1 MTPVPRVSDTHAR
14 VSAALSGR
22 LVRLGVWSTIA
33 AVGVVLLLAR
43 LLTAGGDWGARAR
56 GPALLDL
63 FLLVAIAAIWIAVR
77 RLRAT
82 RIREQD
88 VSGAI
93 EGAAGLGA
101 GEVQGVLELERS
113 LSDREG
119 GSLPGCVSSALVRR
133 HAEVVAGSLARPG
146 IGPRAEKG
154 RASEARLSG
163 ALGALLK
170 RWERR
175 AGGTAAM
182 VAVVLAGVVALGP
195 RAAVTAW
202 TGLVRPIG
210 LWTGPTLPA
219 LAVEPGNIEVPR
231 GSDVDVVISA
241 PLREG
246 VMLQWQAAGDISR
259 SAELA
264 VDPLGSAS
272 YVFERITAETR
283 YSIVAPDG
291 AESGEFVIEPVDP
304 LFVADIRLSLRYPA
318 YLDRGTEELRGEVDV
333 VSVPEGTRI
342 GVSGLGS
349 RPVSEARL
357 LGEAGTTLDLDV
369 DGSGFEG
376 EFLPRGSQLWSWSF
390 LDARG
395 DSAAAAPRPFRV
407 VVVPDSAPS
416 VEVLGPAP
424 DTVLPLD
431 LRQPLTI
438 RARDDHG
445 LRELELVA
453 WRVNALGE
461 PQPARRQAL
470 DLGGVGAVL
479 VPPVLDVSDW
489 ELVAG
494 DEVRY
499 RVLVRDIHPDARV
512 AQTAERVL
520 RMPTAEEMRQQATS
534 QMEETARAL
543 EALQE
548 QAEVSAEAARDLARQ
563 QAVPEREGQ
572 RFDPANP
579 PEESFGE
586 QEDVRQALSDQ
597 QALMDEA
604 ARMAQE
610 LAGLQEALQ
619 EAGASDAELA
629 SNLRDMESLLEEV
642 GGASAAERMQERM
655 DRLSEAGET
664 ARQRT
669 LEELTQDQE
678 AFRDR
683 IEETLDR
690 LQQAAMEQD
699 LRNAASETERMA
711 DQERALAEALAE
723 GGDLEDLAARQ
734 EELLGDAEATAER
747 MQELA
752 DRMAERGDLDAA
764 QQLEEA
770 VAAGEVAQR
779 SMQSAQQMAQQG
791 QQQAAGQQAQAA
803 AEALDEQAEA
813 LRNAQQERMQEQA
826 DAYRRALTQTSEDAL
841 ALAREQERVRD
852 QVETAGSPAERQRAQ
867 AEIAAVY
874 EGADNLTQRMEIA
887 QRVAGQTDHT
897 LSSRLGIA
905 LERIDEAR
913 QAIADGASPRAGA
926 AEADQAIDAL
936 NQVALASLAAQR
948 ALEQGGSSSEP
959 QDAMEQ
965 LEELAQQQADVNNQ
979 ASEMMPMPMPQ
990 QTRQEQMQ
998 QMAQQQQQIAADLGQ
1013 MSNQEGD
1020 EGPLADLQSL
1030 GAEAEAIARELEQG
1044 RLEPE
1049 TRERQERLFHRLLDA
1064 GRSLEKDEESTERE
1078 SEQVTGFDGAEIP
1091 GLTDAALGLSRF
1103 GLPDAA
1109 ALNQLSPAMR
1119 ALVRGYF
1126 QRLNG
1131 GAGTTAP
1138 IVPPAAG
1145 AGR

>member
-1 MTPVPRVSDTHAR
+1 MTPLPRVSDTHASIR
-14 VSAALSGR
+14 AALARR
-22 LVRLGVWSTIA
+22 LVRVGLWAGA
-33 AVGVVLLLAR
+33 AALGVVLVLAR
-43 LLTAGGDWGARAR
+43 VLAGSGGWGPRAR
-56 GPALLDL
+56 GPLLLDL
-63 FLLVAIAAIWIAVR
+63 ALVAAGAAIWILAR
-77 RLRAT
+77 RVGAT

-101 GEVQGVLELERS
+101 GEVQGVLELERTLPEGVSPS
-113 LSDREG
+113 L
-119 GSLPGCVSSALVRR
+119 ARR
-133 HAEVVAGSLARPG
+133 HASAVADSLSRPSGTSSDGGREHRLAGSLG
-146 IGPRAEKG
+146 EELQ
-154 RASEARLSG
+154 S
-163 ALGALLK
+163 
-170 RWERR
+170 WERR
-175 AGGTAAM
+175 AGGAAAAI
-182 VAVVLAGVVALGP
+182 AVILAGVVALGP
-195 RAAVTAW
+195 STALGSW
-202 TGLVRPIG
+202 AGLVRPIG

-219 LAVEPGNIEVPR
+219 LSVQPGDIEIPR
-231 GSDVDVVISA
+231 GSDVEILISA
-241 PLREG
+241 PLRNG
-246 VMLQWQAAGDISR
+246 VTLSWQAAGDISR

-264 VDPLGSAS
+264 VGAEGAAS
-272 YVFERITAETR
+272 WLFERVSAEIR
-283 YSIVAPDG
+283 YSITSPDG
-291 AESGEFVIEPVDP
+291 ASSDEYVIQPVDP
-304 LFVADIRLSLRYPA
+304 LFVADVRLSLRYPA

-333 VSVPEGTRI
+333 VTVPEGTRI

-349 RPVSEARL
+349 RPVAEARL
-357 LGEAGTTLDLDV
+357 INSSGASVELGV

-376 EFLPRGSQLWSWSF
+376 EFLPRGSQLWSWAF

-395 DSAAAAPRPFRV
+395 DSAALVPQPFRV

-416 VEVLGPAP
+416 VDVLAPAP

-445 LRELELVA
+445 LRALELVA

-461 PQPARRQAL
+461 PQPERRQVL

-499 RVLVRDIHPDARV
+499 RVIVRDIHPDARI
-512 AQTAERVL
+512 AQTGERVL

-548 QAEVSAEAARDLARQ
+548 EAEMSAEAARDLARQ
-563 QAVPEREGQ
+563 QAAPEREGQ
-572 RFDPANP
+572 QFDPAGAP
-579 PEESFGE
+579 DESFGE
-586 QEDVRQALSDQ
+586 QEDVRQALEDQ

-604 ARMAQE
+604 ARMAEE
-610 LAGLQEALQ
+610 LQALQEALQ
-619 EAGASDAELA
+619 EAGASDADLA
-629 SNLRDMESLLEEV
+629 QDLREMESLLDDL
-642 GGASAAERMQERM
+642 GGEDAAQRMQEMM
-655 DRLSEAGET
+655 DQLSEAGET

-669 LEELTQDQE
+669 LDELTADQE
-678 AFRDR
+678 SFRDR
-683 IEETLDR
+683 IEEALDR
-690 LQQAAMEQD
+690 LEQAAMEQD

-711 DQERALAEALAE
+711 DQERALADALEE
-723 GGDLEDLAARQ
+723 GGDAEDLAARQ
-734 EELLGDAEATAER
+734 EELLADAEATAER
-747 MQELA
+747 MQDLA
-752 DRMAERGDLDAA
+752 DRMAERGDLDAS

-770 VAAGEVAQR
+770 IAAGEVAQQG
-779 SMQSAQQMAQQG
+779 MQSAQQMAQQG
-791 QQQAAGQQAQAA
+791 QQQAAAEQAQAA
-803 AEALDEQAEA
+803 SEALDEQAEA

-826 DAYRRALTQTSEDAL
+826 EAYQRALTQTSEDAL

-852 QVETAGSPAERQRAQ
+852 QVETAGSPAERQRAR
-867 AEIAAVY
+867 AEMSAVY

-887 QRVAGQTDHT
+887 QRVAGQSDHE

-905 LERIDEAR
+905 LDRIDEAL

-948 ALEQGGSSSEP
+948 ALEQGGSSEP

-1020 EGPLADLQSL
+1020 EGPLADLKSL

-1078 SEQVTGFDGAEIP
+1078 SDEVTGFDSAEIP

-1109 ALNQLSPAMR
+1109 ALNRLSPAMR

-1131 GAGTTAP
+1131 GDGAAGRT
-1138 IVPPAAG
+1138 VPPVIPPEIPPPAG
-1145 AGR
+1145 SGR